1 MKDTDIILLVGS
13 LDRYSGAWP
22 PFCHGM
28 RKYWPDCPYPIY
40 FVTNELTAP
49 CGTTIKVGGDRVFS
63 DNTLNALAHI
73 DATTVLWMLDEY
85 WLYEQP
91 DTQAI
96 MEFGEIVA
104 RGEADH
110 IRLISGWVKN
120 IYRKGSFIPDPRLC
134 TFTDNSAYRVTAQ
147 AAFWNV
153 AVLKDILKP
162 GESVWEFENIGTE
175 RSRKYGDRFLCI
187 AEHKYMHYIMPTK
200 DPTYKSPYTSS
211 AVTKGVWGIA
221 AKKYAEEEE
230 LDIDF
235 SQNPRDFW
243 RACDGKKKE
252 VLSNYDARYYRER
265 KTERRPYSI
274 IPALTQCL
282 IDNLGPFRS
291 AIDLG
296 AGAGYYAATLA
307 GAGVDTWAV
316 DISRDAP
323 VFDCKGVHSMRYDL
337 QDELKLNRTFD
348 LVLCIE
354 VAEHLPESAA
364 DELCATIARHT
375 HRKVVFTAAP
385 PGQGGTGHINCQPP
399 DYWREKLE
407 RCGLRYLPRYT
418 EIIKQKWAVICGG
431 KFAYLSRNVSVYKRR
446 K

>member
-1 MKDTDIILLVGS
+1 MV
-13 LDRYSGAWP
+13 
-22 PFCHGM
+22 
-28 RKYWPDCPYPIY
+28 
-40 FVTNELTAP
+40 
-49 CGTTIKVGGDRVFS
+49 
-63 DNTLNALAHI
+63 
-73 DATTVLWMLDEY
+73 
-85 WLYEQP
+85 
-91 DTQAI
+91 
-96 MEFGEIVA
+96 
-104 RGEADH
+104 
-110 IRLISGWVKN
+110 
-120 IYRKGSFIPDPRLC
+120 
-134 TFTDNSAYRVTAQ
+134 
-147 AAFWNV
+147 
-153 AVLKDILKP
+153 
-162 GESVWEFENIGTE
+162 
-175 RSRKYGDRFLCI
+175 
-187 AEHKYMHYIMPTK
+187 
-200 DPTYKSPYTSS
+200 
-211 AVTKGVWGIA
+211 
-221 AKKYAEEEE
+221 
-230 LDIDF
+230 
-235 SQNPRDFW
+235 
-243 RACDGKKKE
+243 KKKE

-274 IPALTQCL
+274 IPDLTKCL
-282 IDNLGPFRS
+282 MDELGPFRS

-307 GAGVDTWAV
+307 GAGIETWAV
-316 DISRDAP
+316 DVSEHAP
-323 VFDCKGVHSMRYDL
+323 VFDCKGVHSIQYDL
-337 QDELKLNRTFD
+337 QNELKLDRTFD